1 MIRSDSTTR
10 RWLTRRLAVV
20 SVALFADAANAQF
33 TYPLPAAQT
42 CANGQCRPVQ
52 AVTGAVHNAVVA
64 GGETL
69 RAHVAPA
76 FSPAPCRQEV
86 TFVPG
91 QPLRNMVRAV
101 RQVVGR

>member
-1 MIRSDSTTR
+1 MIRSF
-10 RWLTRRLAVV
+10 LAVV
-20 SVALFADAANAQF
+20 SVAAFADAAPAQF
-33 TYPLPAAQT
+33 TYPLPGGAQT

-64 GGETL
+64 GGETI

-76 FSPAPCRQEV
+76 FSPAPCRPAV

-91 QPLRNMVRAV
+91 QPLRNAVRAV

>member
-1 MIRSDSTTR
+1 MIRSF
-10 RWLTRRLAVV
+10 LAVV
-20 SVALFADAANAQF
+20 SVAAFADAATAQF
-33 TYPLPAAQT
+33 AYPLPGGAST

-64 GGETL
+64 GGETI
-69 RAHVAPA
+69 RSHVAPA
-76 FSPAPCRQEV
+76 FASAPCRPAV

-91 QPLRNMVRAV
+91 QPLRNAVRAV